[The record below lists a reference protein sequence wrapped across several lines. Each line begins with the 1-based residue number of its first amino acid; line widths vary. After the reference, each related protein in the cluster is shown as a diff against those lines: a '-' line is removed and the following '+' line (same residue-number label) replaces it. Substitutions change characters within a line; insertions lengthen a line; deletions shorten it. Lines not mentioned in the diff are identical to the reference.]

1 MAKKI
6 ASICLASQQSGW
18 SDHFATMMDGIS
30 KTDYVTTVYTSQQ
43 AAKSFDIISSEK
55 INLIKFEYN
64 KKNIFAS
71 IIQLY
76 KIGKDIN
83 MKKYD
88 AVFFYG
94 ESPQHLIVMLLINGA
109 IVSHIADPNPHS
121 GVKILNRILFK
132 ITHVAYLIKAKK
144 IFFSSNAV
152 LKQFELK
159 YKYLINNK
167 KFKQKL
173 NTVRFAN
180 LIQFEDVYN
189 VENNKNNK
197 KPKIWDFIYFGRDE
211 PYKGLDILI
220 DAIIHLENLGK
231 RPSILIVSRNFIRD
245 KKPNCITV
253 VNDYISHE
261 ELATN
266 IYNSKWGIFP
276 YIDATGTHTVQ
287 ICNKFGIPVLAT
299 NVGSFQDYI
308 VETTNG
314 ALVEGGNYLALA
326 DKMLNIMNE
335 NIISLS
341 GYDLQIWANDYFSNT
356 KSTSE
361 FKEII
366 QQAIS

>member
-1 MAKKI
+1 
-6 ASICLASQQSGW
+6 
-18 SDHFATMMDGIS
+18 
-30 KTDYVTTVYTSQQ
+30 
-43 AAKSFDIISSEK
+43 
-55 INLIKFEYN
+55 
-64 KKNIFAS
+64 
-71 IIQLY
+71 
-76 KIGKDIN
+76 
-83 MKKYD
+83 
-88 AVFFYG
+88 
-94 ESPQHLIVMLLINGA
+94 
-109 IVSHIADPNPHS
+109 
-121 GVKILNRILFK
+121 
-132 ITHVAYLIKAKK
+132 
-144 IFFSSNAV
+144 
-152 LKQFELK
+152 
-159 YKYLINNK
+159 
-167 KFKQKL
+167 
-173 NTVRFAN
+173 
-180 LIQFEDVYN
+180 
-189 VENNKNNK
+189 
-197 KPKIWDFIYFGRDE
+197 
-211 PYKGLDILI
+211 
-220 DAIIHLENLGK
+220 
-231 RPSILIVSRNFIRD
+231 
-245 KKPNCITV
+245 